1 MGSSSSLSRPF
12 ISLKVQTNAQEMMP
26 GKGCWAEFMARWKG
40 KLLLN
45 GLIMQQRKKERVEW
59 IWTGKATKDS
69 HYHIFVALS
78 EREHLQ
84 SHFWSNW
91 FSFWRCIYIS
101 PEIGNLFSC
110 CLLNLAGDISNQ
122 TQTIWFCLLSLVCFC
137 SGVNAQSNCDA
148 DQQSERCFR
157 KTGLGLP
164 QVNRRQVG

>member
-1 MGSSSSLSRPF
+1 MS
-12 ISLKVQTNAQEMMP
+12 

-40 KLLLN
+40 KLFPN
-45 GLIMQQRKKERVEW
+45 GIIMQQRKKEKERVEW
-59 IWTGKATKDS
+59 IWTGKATKDG

-84 SHFWSNW
+84 SHFSSNW

-110 CLLNLAGDISNQ
+110 FLLNLACDISHQ

-164 QVNRRQVG
+164 QVNRRQVGDDNEGYYG